1 MSRPTQP
8 RRSRS
13 RRGPAERSTHG
24 GDIWRTPPPL
34 PESKPITIP
43 PDASAVVRSLGPPP
57 LPAAADAGDHFTTV
71 VERAAAIAAA
81 LALSAGLLEPE
92 R

>member
-8 RRSRS
+8 RRNRGRRS
-13 RRGPAERSTHG
+13 PAKRGAH
-24 GDIWRTPPPL
+24 GDIWRTPPAL
-34 PESKPITIP
+34 PEIEPITVP
-43 PDASAVVRSLGPPP
+43 PDASAVIRSLGPPP
-57 LPAAADAGDHFTTV
+57 IPGDTDAGYRFVTV

-81 LALSAGLLEPE
+81 LALSAGLLEDE